1 MKKAKAIAKKEVIK
15 VQRAT
20 QKSKLVSQPFFP
32 EQRINLLTHQPIM
45 RLTLILITFIIHFT
59 ATAQDNLS
67 TTIQQHA
74 KEINTTAPDFKGFSF
89 LDTMLQNKRI
99 VLLGESSHGTE
110 EYSQTKL
117 QLIQYLHEKLGFKVL
132 LFESP
137 MTNTA
142 YGNLATNTPA
152 NEVVRNSL
160 QSFWNTATVA
170 RLFDYSRKNNM
181 QLGGFDPQYVR
192 SPYPALLYTQAFS
205 DQPAIKNTL
214 LKLDSR
220 IAENLTQPRLFLS
233 LKDSLSTAFATLNN
247 QLATLQLSPL
257 QQWIKQMVTTNIS
270 YYARIEEGDQRDSCM
285 AKNIIWLAENLYA
298 NEKIII
304 WAHNTHID
312 KKPNHKKMM
321 GKLLAA
327 HFKDQLYAVGLY
339 MINGTT
345 ALNNGKPI
353 IVKEPGKGSLEAA
366 LAAIGFKSTFIETKH
381 AVFDRRIPTLH
392 MGKDKQVLNP
402 QKSFDAIILINGV
415 HAAIFEH

>member
-1 MKKAKAIAKKEVIK
+1 
-15 VQRAT
+15 
-20 QKSKLVSQPFFP
+20 
-32 EQRINLLTHQPIM
+32 M
-45 RLTLILITFIIHFT
+45 RQTLILITLAIT
-59 ATAQDNLS
+59 LTTSAQENLAS
-67 TTIQQHA
+67 TIQQHA

-117 QLIQYLHEKLGFKVL
+117 QIIQYLHEKLGFKVL

-137 MTNTA
+137 MTSTT
-142 YGNLATNTPA
+142 YA
-152 NEVVRNSL
+152 NIPTGTESKELLRNSL
-160 QSFWNTATVA
+160 QSFWNTTTVA
-170 RLFDYSRKNNM
+170 RLFDYSKKNNI

-192 SPYPALLYTQAFS
+192 SPYPALLYTHAFS
-205 DQPAIKNTL
+205 NHPAIKNTL
-214 LKLDSR
+214 LQLDSR
-220 IAENLTQPRLFLS
+220 IAETLTQPRLFLS
-233 LKDSLSTAFATLNN
+233 LKDSFSTAFATLNN

-257 QQWIKQMVTTNIS
+257 QQWIKQMMTTNIS

-285 AKNIIWLAENLYA
+285 AKNIIWLAEHLYA

-312 KKPNHKKMM
+312 KKPNHRKMM

-353 IVKEPGKGSLEAA
+353 TVKEPGKGSLETV
-366 LAAIGFKSTFIETKH
+366 LAARGFKSTFIETKH
-381 AVFDRRIPTLH
+381 LAFDRRIPTLH
-392 MGKDKQVLNP
+392 AGKDKQVLNP

-415 HAAIFEH
+415 HAAIFPY